1 MSYVLRQEAI
11 SALEA
16 MKAETPLPVFAWS
29 SELQQIQIE
38 AIKVGNQTISIPVSK
53 QVIYS
58 EVLMLLSC
66 DA

>member
-16 MKAETPLPVFAWS
+16 MKAEIPLPVFAWS

-66 DA
+66 DV